1 MKKFLALIALAAF
14 SFNAA
19 AHGPTPQKIDDRIVI
34 KADPATTWAMVKD
47 FANVHAWLPTV
58 KSTKV
63 VKQGADTIRIL
74 TLKNGGKVKERLK
87 GISDELMKIKFEVLE
102 GGPFTNYNPYISV
115 TAGPGKG
122 ESTVRYF
129 HRFYRFFPNNPPIP
143 EGQDEAAAN
152 KFVKDTYGPGLENLK
167 KVLENSK

>member
-19 AHGPTPQKIDDRIVI
+19 AHGPTPQKIDERIVI
-34 KADPATTWAMVKD
+34 KAEPAKAWAMVKD
-47 FANVHAWLPTV
+47 FENVQQWLPTV

-63 VKQGADTIRIL
+63 VKKGADTFRTIS
-74 TLKNGGKVKERLK
+74 LKNGGKVKDRIK
-87 GISDELMKIKFEVLE
+87 KIDDENMKIKFEVIS

-167 KVLENSK
+167 KVLESSK